1 MVSRSIPAPATV
13 LFEPGFR
20 FDGYELLVK
29 IGQGG
34 MASVWLAR
42 TRNSRDEEV
51 LVAIKT
57 VLPELAVVD
66 ELRTM
71 MLDEAR
77 VATAIES
84 PNVARVLKVGEVWDI
99 PYLVLEYVAGESVDQ
114 LCDAVAKQG
123 GVVPPAI
130 AVRVLVETCKGLAA
144 AHDLRSPSG
153 ELLEIVHRDLSPQ
166 NVLLDERGHAKLIDF
181 GIAKARERI
190 TPETAEGVMKGK
202 IPYMAPEHAMGG
214 DVDRRSDL
222 WSLGAVAYRMLTGTE
237 PYDASNDA
245 ARLIRKLSKE
255 PLPPWP
261 ASVPSPL
268 AEVVT
273 KVLSHSPDDRYPD
286 APTLAAALEAAVPPA
301 TFEEVAAFVREA
313 LGETIHMRHVLVE
326 RAVSAANARARAR
339 DMLSNPDMAPYVEA
353 KIPSIVPLADP
364 SPSPRIAPSLPPGAG
379 DAAPASPLR
388 VYGGAAVV
396 ALAVVVAYALGART
410 GGPVQVEAD
419 VATLAAPSASTSAPG
434 TATGPAATAVTATTA
449 DTKPADTKPAPTED
463 ASPTRPTADT
473 DAGAKPRPPEGP
485 LLRPTATPQ
494 GRPDGSTAAPEETI
508 F

>member
-1 MVSRSIPAPATV
+1 MSRSIPAPATV

-42 TRNSRDEEV
+42 TKNSRDDEV

-114 LCDAVAKQG
+114 LCDAVSKQG
-123 GVVPPAI
+123 SVVPPAI
-130 AVRVLVETCKGLAA
+130 AVRILVETCKGLAA
-144 AHDLRSPSG
+144 AHDLRSPDG
-153 ELLEIVHRDLSPQ
+153 EPLEIVHRDLSPQ

-222 WSLGAVAYRMLTGTE
+222 WSLGAVAYRMLTGSE
-237 PYDASNDA
+237 PYDAPNDA

-261 ASVPSPL
+261 PGVPAGL
-268 AEVVT
+268 AEVVS

-286 APTLAAALEAAVPPA
+286 APSLAAALEAAVPPA
-301 TFEEVAAFVREA
+301 TFDEVAAFVREA
-313 LGETIHMRHVLVE
+313 LGETIHVRHMLVE

-353 KIPSIVPLADP
+353 KIPSIVPLAEP
-364 SPSPRIAPSLPPGAG
+364 SPSPHVGPSLPPPAG
-379 DAAPASPLR
+379 DVAPPSPLR

-410 GGPVQVEAD
+410 GAPPQVEAD
-419 VATLAAPSASTSAPG
+419 VTAVVSAGASAVPPPSAGAAPSAVTADADAGRPSTDASSVATPISSSAPL
-434 TATGPAATAVTATTA
+434 P
-449 DTKPADTKPAPTED
+449 E
-463 ASPTRPTADT
+463 T
-473 DAGAKPRPPEGP
+473 DAGAREPRAVDPKPRP
-485 LLRPTATPQ
+485 
-494 GRPDGSTAAPEETI
+494 TAAPRALPDASTLPPEETI